1 MGPSAVV
8 PHLARLP
15 PCQPGPRG
23 SPGVGSATLGPVW
36 KNHWCPSL
44 GPTSLSQGL
53 PGGLAMGHTEPH
65 PLKGP
70 AGGEAALHGTV
81 RGANGPQTFANRKYK
96 INYDFH
102 RNPIMQV
109 IIIFFYR
116 GLEDC
121 RAQRSVSTTPRA
133 SSL

>member
-1 MGPSAVV
+1 MEKPLVSFSGP
-8 PHLARLP
+8 H
-15 PCQPGPRG
+15 QPL
-23 SPGVGSATLGPVW
+23 LGA
-36 KNHWCPSL
+36 SR
-44 GPTSLSQGL
+44 
-53 PGGLAMGHTEPH
+53 GLAMGHTESP

-81 RGANGPQTFANRKYK
+81 RGANGPQTFANMKFK

-109 IIIFFYR
+109 IIIFFYG

-121 RAQRSVSTTPRA
+121 RAQRSVSATPRA